1 MAHYNRQI
9 LVPYLQDIYSIELL
23 CEKLSR
29 QFDVDEYRIRQAELI
44 LNTKVSEPIPPYH
57 EKESSFSIIG
67 VFFWVMA
74 VLCVVGTFGIFLD
87 AKKMDGF
94 TIFCIFMMVLGFVMF
109 TFLGWVF
116 NGAKEGEQ
124 QQAYE
129 RENNRYLRERD
140 NYDKHKQECAEALT
154 IVSNCSAEQ
163 RFLKGKYSKAKE
175 LREKLYSA
183 NIIPSQYRNVYAAYY
198 LYDYFSTSKET
209 DLDKIIQTMLL
220 EEIKQRL
227 DRVIETQE
235 EIILNQR
242 RELALQQQNNKALAK
257 QHLEAMNAIARL
269 ESNQELQL
277 DYQQMIEGNTAA
289 TAFFAAA
296 NYIQNI

>member
-9 LVPYLQDIYSIELL
+9 LVPYLQDIYSVELL

-29 QFDVDEYRIRQAELI
+29 QFDVDEYRICQAELI
-44 LNTKVSEPIPPYH
+44 LNTKVSEPVPPYR
-57 EKESSFSIIG
+57 EKETSLSIIG

-74 VLCVVGTFGIFLD
+74 VLCVVSLLSLFLGLSNP
-87 AKKMDGF
+87 KGGKGF
-94 TIFCIFMMVLGFVMF
+94 IVFMMVLGFVMF
-109 TFLGWVF
+109 AFLGWVF

-140 NYDKHKQECAEALT
+140 NFDKYKKERAEALT
-154 IVSNCSAEQ
+154 IVSDCSAEQ
-163 RFLKGKYSKAKE
+163 KFLKEKYSKAKE

-198 LYDYFSTSKET
+198 IYDYFSTSKET

-296 NYIQNI
+296 NYIENI